1 VSKLPSFTP
10 QEIINILEKKGF
22 YLKRSKGSHKIFYNP
37 ETKRLVVVPFHKKE
51 LPKGT
56 LLEILKQAGIS
67 REEIMEYL
75 NKKL

>member
-1 VSKLPSFTP
+1 MSKLPSLTS
-10 QEIINILEKKGF
+10 QEIIQILEKKGF

-37 ETKRLVVVPFHKKE
+37 KTKKLVVVPFHKKE

-67 REEIMEYL
+67 REEITEIL
-75 NKKL
+75 KKSL